1 MVDDGEAADQELA
14 LAESG
19 KQAPMADAE
28 PRGLWIET
36 V

>member
-19 KQAPMADAE
+19 KQTPMADAE
-28 PRGLWIET
+28 PSVWWIET